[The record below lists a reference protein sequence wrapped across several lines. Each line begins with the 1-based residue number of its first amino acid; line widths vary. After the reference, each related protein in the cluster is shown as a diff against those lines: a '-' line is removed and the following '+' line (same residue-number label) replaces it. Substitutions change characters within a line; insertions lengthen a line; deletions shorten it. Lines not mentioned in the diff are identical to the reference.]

1 MNKKR
6 NIITLAHGS
15 GGRATSDLINSTII
29 KHFGVQNPESLQDYA
44 KIKLDHNSNLAFTTD
59 SFVVNPIF
67 FPGGNIGTLAINGTV
82 NDLSV
87 GGSCPLYLSCAFI
100 IEEGLEIQEFEKVV
114 ISMSKSAKDAGT
126 KIITGD
132 IKVVEKGAADKIFIN
147 TTGIGLIYSNV
158 YINSSRAK
166 IGDDILVSGYIGDH
180 GAAIIDARDNLK
192 INIPVLSDCKPVN
205 KLVKKM
211 IDVCPDIHCLR
222 DATRGGVATVLNEI
236 AKDSKICIELDES
249 LIPIRETVRGVCEL
263 IGYDPLYLANEGT
276 IVAAIPEEFT
286 EIVLREMK
294 NDPAGV
300 NSCIIGKVTEKYS
313 GNVFI
318 RSSFGSERIID
329 IMYGDQLP
337 RIC

>member
-1 MNKKR
+1 M
-6 NIITLAHGS
+6 AHGS
-15 GGRATSDLINSTII
+15 GGRATSDLINSTVI

-44 KIKLDHNSNLAFTTD
+44 KINFNNNVNLAFTTD

-67 FPGGNIGTLAINGTV
+67 FPGGNIGTLAVNGTI

-100 IEEGLEIQEFEKVV
+100 IEEGLEINEFEQIVL
-114 ISMSKSAKDAGT
+114 SMSKAAKDADT
-126 KIITGD
+126 QIITGD

-147 TTGIGLIYSNV
+147 TSGIGLIYNNV
-158 YINSSRAK
+158 NINSSHAR

-192 INIPVLSDCKPVN
+192 INVPVISDCKPVN

-211 IDVCPDIHCLR
+211 VDVCPDIHCLR
-222 DATRGGVATVLNEI
+222 DATRGGIATVINEI
-236 AKDSKICIELDES
+236 AQDSKICIELNES
-249 LIPIRETVRGVCEL
+249 LIPIRETVKGVCEL

-286 EIVLREMK
+286 EIVLKEMK
-294 NDPAGV
+294 KDPAGV
-300 NSCIIGKVTEKYS
+300 DSCVIGKVTNKYP
-313 GNVFI
+313 GNVFV
-318 RSSFGSERIID
+318 RSTFGSERIID